1 MTAWTNFANSYNK
14 WTTSK
19 LAVYQ
24 IIQFTKLVKYQ
35 NLNRMWH
42 NSSSKLVSA
51 MKIKSGDIKSINK
64 KSKEV
69 EIEFLDYLRVAD

>member
-1 MTAWTNFANSYNK
+1 
-14 WTTSK
+14 
-19 LAVYQ
+19 
-24 IIQFTKLVKYQ
+24 
-35 NLNRMWH
+35 
-42 NSSSKLVSA
+42 